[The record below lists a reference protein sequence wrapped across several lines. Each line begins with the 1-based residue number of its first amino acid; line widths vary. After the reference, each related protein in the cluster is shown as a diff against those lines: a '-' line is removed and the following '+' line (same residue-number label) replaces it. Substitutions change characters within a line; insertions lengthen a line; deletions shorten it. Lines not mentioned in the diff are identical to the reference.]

1 MGSSG
6 LLTIKLIRMKKYDI
20 IYADPPWQYDS
31 GRSLATKSLLDG
43 VSNEHYGTM
52 TIDDLKK
59 LPVSKIANENS
70 LCFMW
75 LVSPKV
81 DFGIEVLKAWGFT
94 YVTIAFIWH
103 KQRTNP
109 GYYTMSECEI
119 CVVGKKGKIPKPR
132 GSRNER
138 QFLSELRTK
147 HSKKPDEIRN
157 RISRMFPEQTK
168 IELFARQR
176 HDGWDAWGNRVV
188 HPKVLHLYTYKPS
201 MVFKQQIRHASL
213 KTKRKLCVHAAS
225 LIKRTP

>member
-6 LLTIKLIRMKKYDI
+6 LLTTNLIIMKKYDI
-20 IYADPPWQYDS
+20 IYADPAWQYDS
-31 GRSLATKSLLDG
+31 GRSLAKKSLLDG

-52 TIDDLKK
+52 TIEELKK
-59 LPVSKIANENS
+59 LPIKDIANENS

-81 DFGIEVLKAWGFT
+81 DLGIEVLKEWGFT
-94 YVTIAFIWH
+94 FVTIAFIWH

-119 CVVGKKGKIPKPR
+119 CVVGKKCKIPTPR

-157 RISRMFPEQTK
+157 RIDRMFPDQNK
-168 IELFARQR
+168 IELFARQ
-176 HDGWDAWGNRVV
+176 HYDNWDAWGNEVENSVNLEQYRSYC
-188 HPKVLHLYTYKPS
+188 P
-201 MVFKQQIRHASL
+201 
-213 KTKRKLCVHAAS
+213 
-225 LIKRTP
+225 

>member
-1 MGSSG
+1 
-6 LLTIKLIRMKKYDI
+6 MKKYDI
-20 IYADPPWQYDS
+20 IYADPAWQYDS

-59 LPVSKIANENS
+59 LPVSNIANENS

-81 DFGIEVLKAWGFT
+81 DLGIEVLKAWGFT

-119 CVVGKKGKIPKPR
+119 CVVGKKGKIPNPR

-147 HSKKPDEIRN
+147 HSKNLMKLETEYQKCFLNNQRLNFLQGNATMGGMLGVTRFGQMLIWKRIVAIAHNGKP
-157 RISRMFPEQTK
+157 
-168 IELFARQR
+168 L
-176 HDGWDAWGNRVV
+176 
-188 HPKVLHLYTYKPS
+188 
-201 MVFKQQIRHASL
+201 
-213 KTKRKLCVHAAS
+213 
-225 LIKRTP
+225 